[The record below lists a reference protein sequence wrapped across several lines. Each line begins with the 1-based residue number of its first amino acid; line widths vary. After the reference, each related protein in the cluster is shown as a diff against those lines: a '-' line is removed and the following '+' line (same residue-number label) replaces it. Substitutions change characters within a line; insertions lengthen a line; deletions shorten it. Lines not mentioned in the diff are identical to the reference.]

1 MTLST
6 LILMTPEAF
15 VARLQTMLQP
25 ERLLYETGYH
35 YVAGTD
41 EAGRGPLAGP
51 VVAAAVILP
60 AGWQHPGIKDSKK
73 LSMHARAEMFDVIT
87 TAAVSWNWSAIE
99 APEID
104 RINIL
109 QASLLAMRTAVLSL
123 DPLPDYLLVDGPHG
137 VSSPV
142 PHTAIKRGD
151 QKSQVIA
158 AASIV
163 AKVVRDAIMEK
174 YDRLFPAYYFSR
186 NKGYGTAK
194 HMEVLARQGRCS
206 LHRRSFK
213 MVVSG

>member
-1 MTLST
+1 M
-6 LILMTPEAF
+6 
-15 VARLQTMLQP
+15 QQP
-25 ERLLYETGYH
+25 ERLLYENGYH
-35 YVAGTD
+35 HVAGTD

-73 LSMHARAEMFDVIT
+73 LSARARAELFGVIT
-87 TAAVSWNWSAIE
+87 TAAVSWNWAAIE
-99 APEID
+99 AREID

-137 VSSPV
+137 VSGSV

-163 AKVVRDAIMEK
+163 AKVVRDAIMGK
-174 YDRLFPAYYFSR
+174 YDRLFPVYCFSK
-186 NKGYGTAK
+186 NKGYGTAEHLK
-194 HMEVLARQGRCS
+194 ALELHGCCG

-213 MVVSG
+213 RVVSGGQT

>member
-1 MTLST
+1 
-6 LILMTPEAF
+6 MTPETLSN
-15 VARLQTMLQP
+15 RLQNMPQP
-25 ERLLYETGYH
+25 DQLLYEKGFLH
-35 YVAGTD
+35 VAGTD
-41 EAGRGPLAGP
+41 EVGRGPLAGP

-60 AGWQHPGIKDSKK
+60 PGWHHPGIKDSKK
-73 LSMHARAEMFDVIT
+73 LSARARTELFDIIT

-99 APEID
+99 PKEID

-123 DPLPDYLLVDGPHG
+123 SPLPDYLLVDGPYG
-137 VSSPV
+137 VQSSV

-163 AKVVRDAIMEK
+163 AKVVRDAIMQK
-174 YDRLFPAYYFSR
+174 YDRLFPAYHFSK
-186 NKGYGTAK
+186 NKGYGTAAHIEALEQK
-194 HMEVLARQGRCS
+194 GCCS

-213 MVVSG
+213 RVVSRG

>member
-1 MTLST
+1 MTPKTLSN
-6 LILMTPEAF
+6 
-15 VARLQTMLQP
+15 RLQNMPQP
-25 ERLLYETGYH
+25 EQLLYAKGFLH
-35 YVAGTD
+35 VAGTD
-41 EAGRGPLAGP
+41 EVGRGPLAGP

-60 AGWQHPGIKDSKK
+60 PGWHHPGIKDSKK
-73 LSMHARAEMFDVIT
+73 LSAHARTELFGIIT

-99 APEID
+99 PKEID

-123 DPLPDYLLVDGPHG
+123 SPLPDYLLVDGPYG
-137 VSSPV
+137 VQGSV

-163 AKVVRDAIMEK
+163 AKVVRDAIMQK
-174 YDRLFPAYYFSR
+174 YDRLFPDYYFSK
-186 NKGYGTAK
+186 NKGYGTAAHIK
-194 HMEVLARQGRCS
+194 VLEQKGCCS

-213 MVVSG
+213 RVVSRG

>member
-1 MTLST
+1 
-6 LILMTPEAF
+6 MTPETL

-25 ERLLYETGYH
+25 ERLLYENGYQ

-73 LSMHARAEMFDVIT
+73 LSARARAELFDVIT

-99 APEID
+99 AREID

-137 VSSPV
+137 VSGPV

-163 AKVVRDAIMEK
+163 AKVVRDAIMEQ
-174 YDRLFPAYYFSR
+174 YDRLFPAYCFSK
-186 NKGYGTAK
+186 NKGYGTTM
-194 HMEVLARQGRCS
+194 HMEALAQQGRCP

-213 MVVSG
+213 MVVSGGQT

>member
-1 MTLST
+1 MIRET
-6 LILMTPEAF
+6 LIAQ
-15 VARLQTMLQP
+15 LQNTLQP
-25 ERLLYETGYH
+25 ERLLYAKGFQH
-35 YVAGTD
+35 VAGTD

-73 LSMHARAEMFDVIT
+73 LSARARADMFTVIT
-87 TAAVSWNWSAIE
+87 TAALSWNWCAVE
-99 APEID
+99 AQEID

-109 QASLLAMRTAVLSL
+109 QASLLAMRTAALTL

-137 VSSPV
+137 VRSPV

-174 YDRLFPAYYFSR
+174 YDRLFPAYQFSK
-186 NKGYGTAK
+186 NKGYGTAV
-194 HMEVLARQGRCS
+194 HLRALQQHGCCS

-213 MVVSG
+213 RVVSKG

>member
-1 MTLST
+1 M
-6 LILMTPEAF
+6 IPEALIS
-15 VARLQTMLQP
+15 RLQDMPQP
-25 ERLLYETGYH
+25 ENLLYEKGFQ

-60 AGWQHPGIKDSKK
+60 PGWHHPGIKDSKK
-73 LSMHARAEMFDVIT
+73 LSARTRGELYSVIT
-87 TAAVSWNWSAIE
+87 GAAVSWNWCAIE
-99 APEID
+99 PKEID

-109 QASLLAMRTAVLSL
+109 QASLLAMRTAVLTLS
-123 DPLPDYLLVDGPHG
+123 PLPDYLLVDGPHG
-137 VSSPV
+137 VKGTV
-142 PHTAIKRGD
+142 PHAAIKSGD

-174 YDRLFPAYYFSR
+174 YDHLFPAYHFSK
-186 NKGYGTAK
+186 NKGYGTAA
-194 HMEVLARQGRCS
+194 HLEALEQHGCCS

-213 MVVSG
+213 RVVSGS